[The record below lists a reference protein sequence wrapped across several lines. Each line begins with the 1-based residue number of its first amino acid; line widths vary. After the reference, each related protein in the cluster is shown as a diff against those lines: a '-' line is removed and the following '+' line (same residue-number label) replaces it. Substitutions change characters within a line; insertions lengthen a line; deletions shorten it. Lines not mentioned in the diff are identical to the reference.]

1 MNKDHSVL
9 IVEDEIVLQDD
20 YKLVLGLQG
29 LKVYTANNGLE
40 GLKKLKQHKPD
51 VILLDIFMPVMDGIE
66 FLQTVDLKAYPGV
79 KIIVYTNLS
88 DSNVQAQMLALGAHK
103 FVLKSTMGPKDLIKM
118 IEECLADVKKG

>member
-1 MNKDHSVL
+1 MKDHSVL
-9 IVEDEIVLQDD
+9 IVEDEIVLQDV

-51 VILLDIFMPVMDGIE
+51 VVLLDIFMPVMDGKE
-66 FLQTVDLKAYPGV
+66 FLKTVDLKDYPKL

-88 DSNVQAQMLALGAHK
+88 DGNIEKEVLAMGAHK
-103 FVLKSTMGPKDLIKM
+103 FVLKSTMSPKDLIKM
-118 IEECLADVKKG
+118 IEEYLPDVKKG

>member
-1 MNKDHSVL
+1 MKDHSVL
-9 IVEDEIVLQDD
+9 IIEDEIVLQDV

-51 VILLDIFMPVMDGIE
+51 VVLLDIFMPVMDGKE
-66 FLQTVDLKAYPGV
+66 FLKTVELKDFPKL

-88 DSNVQAQMLALGAHK
+88 DGNIEKDMLAMGAHK
-103 FVLKSTMGPKDLIKM
+103 FVLKSTMSPKDLIKM
-118 IEECLADVKKG
+118 IEEYLPDVKKG